1 MKVSSRIIR
10 MVTIGLAVLAFAA
23 PAASAVPATPDSP
36 APGGEQIAIEPEP
49 PIVQSVDQGFD
60 WGSAA
65 IGAGLAG
72 GLVLLVSWGGVTYR
86 HRHEHA
92 GRLAH

>member
-10 MVTIGLAVLAFAA
+10 LVTIGLAVLAFAA
-23 PAASAVPATPDSP
+23 PAAIARPALDPTTS
-36 APGGEQIAIEPEP
+36 GEQIAIEPEAP
-49 PIVQSVDQGFD
+49 VVQSVDQGFD

-72 GLVLLVSWGGVTYR
+72 GMVLLISWGGVTYR